1 MPRVIVAQFV
11 SLDGVTED
19 PDGSAGTPFGGWAWR
34 YGPGPVA
41 GDKFRMGPI
50 LDTGVM
56 LVGRATWELLGG
68 IFPSRDDGFSR
79 RLNAM
84 DKLVVSRTA
93 GDLGRWTNSARLAGE
108 LTDAVAERARHQD
121 VYVVGSGSVV
131 DQLVAAELVDEFRLL
146 VFPIVLGAGRRLF
159 DGVDKPLP
167 LRLVDGDDV
176 GSGVQL
182 RIYQREG
189 DR

>member
-34 YGPGPVA
+34 YGPDPVA
-41 GDKFRMGPI
+41 GDKFRMGPV
-50 LDTGVM
+50 LDSGVM
-56 LVGRATWELLGG
+56 LVGRQTWELLGG
-68 IFPSRDDGFSR
+68 IFPKRDDEFSR

-93 GDLGRWTNSARLAGE
+93 TDLGRWDNSTRMAGGLA
-108 LTDAVAERARHQD
+108 DAVTERVRHQD

-131 DQLVAAELVDEFRLL
+131 DQLVAADLVDEFRLL
-146 VFPIVLGAGRRLF
+146 VFPIVLGAGHRLF
-159 DGVDKPLP
+159 DGATEPLP

-182 RIYQREG
+182 RIYRREG
-189 DR
+189 EG